1 MGTRLGNLRPN
12 ARGTPPL
19 RRRSRLG
26 DRLFKGLSVSMAAG
40 LIALLA
46 LLLVVLSVGGYRA
59 LSKFG
64 LHFLTGRNWNP
75 VFGREDFGALPFIFG
90 TLVTS
95 AIAIVLAVPVA
106 VGLALLLNEMQLG
119 WLRNPLAVFVD
130 LLAAIPSVVYGLW
143 GLFIMKPVFDHTVEP
158 FLTNT
163 IGQVPAIG
171 ALFRGA
177 KYCVETQVGNPRA
190 CVKFGYNSNGGDLF
204 TAGVILAVMILPIVT
219 AVTREVVA
227 VVPRDLRE
235 GALALGATRY
245 ETIRMAVLPYAKS
258 GIVGATMLGLGRALG
273 ETIAVSMVVGNGLG
287 IGPSLFRP
295 GYTIPA
301 VIASEFREATSV
313 GVHRSALLA
322 LALVLVVISLVLAA
336 LSRMLVRRTARLVGG
351 PTPAG
356 AAEIP
361 ALEVTG

>member
-1 MGTRLGNLRPN
+1 MGSNVTQSRTGPP
-12 ARGTPPL
+12 GTPPSW
-19 RRRSRLG
+19 RRSRLG
-26 DRLFKGLSVSMAAG
+26 DRLFKGTSVVMAVG
-40 LIALLA
+40 LIGLLA
-46 LLLVVLSVGGYRA
+46 LLLWELSVGGSRA
-59 LSKFG
+59 FEKFG

-75 VFGREDFGALPFIFG
+75 VFGREQFGALPFIVG

-95 AIAIVLAVPVA
+95 AIALVLAVPVA
-106 VGLALLLNEMQLG
+106 VGLALLLNEVRTGL
-119 WLRNPLAVFVD
+119 LRDPLAVFVD

-143 GLFIMKPVFDHTVEP
+143 GLFIMKPVFDHRVEP

-163 IGQVPAIG
+163 IGKLPIVG

-177 KYCVETQVGNPRA
+177 KYCVQIDATTGA
-190 CVKFGYNSNGGDLF
+190 CSKFGYNSNGGDLF
-204 TAGVILAVMILPIVT
+204 TAGVILAIMILPIIT

-235 GALALGATRY
+235 ASLALGATRY
-245 ETIRMAVLPYAKS
+245 EMVRMAVLPYARS

-287 IGPSLFRP
+287 ISASLFRP
-295 GYTIPA
+295 GFTIPA

-322 LALVLVVISLVLAA
+322 LALVLVVIALILAA
-336 LSRMLVRRTARLVGG
+336 LSRLLVRRTARLVSGQ
-351 PTPAG
+351 PPA
-356 AAEIP
+356 P
-361 ALEVTG
+361 AVEAPVLELTG